1 MPVTLYMLIYDKQH
15 VYFQVLLFIIL
26 PHING
31 EGGRR
36 SIAITLS
43 VCLMV
48 SAQCLLNLSTISCKT
63 CIVVYYHETVYHAE
77 KKLFTIVNGT
87 VTARVY
93 QIKI

>member
-1 MPVTLYMLIYDKQH
+1 MIIYDKQH

-63 CIVVYYHETVYHAE
+63 CIVVYYHETVYHA
-77 KKLFTIVNGT
+77 KKIGSLFNVK
-87 VTARVY
+87 VTATAY
-93 QIKI
+93 IIKI